1 MQNLSI
7 ICEEYPFI
15 QYCIDVA
22 VNNIQPNDELKLQID
37 EKRLSRLLNSAS
49 SKPQWFDFNEI
60 ALDRIAN
67 PAQLDLLGHSN
78 EPVILIKP
86 DNGSSIY
93 LFKLKKYE
101 TSDDMFYGRDQKYLI
116 EKCLILWLSNY
127 VKLGNTEK
135 ENFERYFQVSKNQ
148 QFKISELN
156 DTLTG
161 LNLKTEKMYT
171 ALFNYFLKEEILPE
185 SKISLSDS
193 TLDYLQSRNWDFAEL
208 ETIAKEAFI
217 IASKLSLSPTD
228 IRIKRYFLQEQ
239 TQNNSFKTDL
249 ADNDQEIF
257 ESINDVIPEKQPE
270 LKLESK
276 PSLSK
281 LEKTKILL
289 DRYEL
294 AVKKLLEEKQA
305 VLGKNLAKV
314 CSPEISAPA
323 LTDSINKHKDRIAE
337 CLKSYPDKWQNL
349 RNNYLPIQKLNYH

>member
-1 MQNLSI
+1 MQNLSV

-15 QYCIDVA
+15 QYCIEVA
-22 VNNIQPNDELKLQID
+22 ENKVRLNDELKWQID
-37 EKRLSRLLNSAS
+37 EKLLSRLLNSAS
-49 SKPQWFDFNEI
+49 TKPQWFDFSEI
-60 ALDRIAN
+60 ALDRISN

-78 EPVILIKP
+78 EPVILIKT

-127 VKLGNTEK
+127 VKLEVSGK
-135 ENFERYFQVSKNQ
+135 ESFENYFQVSKNQ

-156 DTLTG
+156 DTLIG
-161 LNLKTEKMYT
+161 LNLKTEKLYT
-171 ALFNYFLKEEILPE
+171 SLFNYFLNDEILPE
-185 SKISLSDS
+185 TKISLSDS
-193 TLDYLQSRNWDFAEL
+193 TLDYLQSRDWDFAEL
-208 ETIAKEAFI
+208 ETIAKEAFK

-228 IRIKRYFLQEQ
+228 IRIKRYFLPEQ

-249 ADNDQEIF
+249 ADNDKEISK
-257 ESINDVIPEKQPE
+257 SINDKIPEKQPE

-294 AVKKLLEEKQA
+294 AVKKLIEDKQP
-305 VLGKNLAKV
+305 VLGKNIAKV
-314 CSPEISAPA
+314 CNPEISAPA
-323 LTDSINKHKDRIAE
+323 LTDSINKHKERIAD
-337 CLKSYPDKWQNL
+337 CLSNYPERWPLL
-349 RNNYLPIQKLNYH
+349 RIYYPPIQKLT